1 MPQLRF
7 RASDRDG
14 AREGR
19 EGGAENAASSF
30 LSLSSLVR
38 EIKGFIL
45 LERDQD
51 IARHKSKEAP
61 LQLTE
66 GGTFWAY

>member
-1 MPQLRF
+1 ME
-7 RASDRDG
+7 
-14 AREGR
+14 REGER
-19 EGGAENAASSF
+19 VEGEIAESSF

-66 GGTFWAY
+66 GGTLWAY